1 MLLTS
6 IYFIIF
12 CCFFNFSLQK
22 HFIVLL
28 LRLELI
34 LVTVFTILVLKNLF
48 LLGLV
53 LLSLG
58 ACEGALGLSLLISI
72 SGIKNKYFINRFFIS
87 KC

>member
-1 MLLTS
+1 MITLYL
-6 IYFIIF
+6 YFIIY

-28 LRLELI
+28 LRLELVLI
-34 LVTVFTILVLKNLF
+34 TIFTILVFKSFFILRLI
-48 LLGLV
+48 

-58 ACEGALGLSLLISI
+58 ACEGALGLSLLVRLSR
-72 SGIKNKYFINRFFIS
+72 IKNKNFINSFFII